1 MAQVR
6 RGLRAA
12 AEGVCMKRLTDKRT
26 AEALKHNADGLKA
39 KGFDVPIDDLRY
51 IKLAEYENE
60 EERKERICVNYD
72 PDEWYE

>member
-1 MAQVR
+1 
-6 RGLRAA
+6 
-12 AEGVCMKRLTDKRT
+12 MKRLTDRRVAK
-26 AEALKHNADGLKA
+26 ALKHNADGLKA

-60 EERKERICVNYD
+60 EERKERSCVNYD